1 MRFLFLFTFYIELVV
16 VGWCSRDIVD
26 QYWPQDTKAEHQ
38 DRRSSHFFQIH
49 NEVVASNNFWGCPNY
64 CSSQPPVSDMAKPT
78 ETIYCT
84 SVDVDWWYGSW
95 DTEHHLFHSA
105 FYILFQDKAPPW
117 IRIIW
122 ISYIMKNS
130 HALILGNKYLK
141 AYNTLL
147 FFAIIS
153 CRTWVCCRGQNA
165 FNLLKTVSICKTW
178 DQKAANVFRVVS
190 VRGGGRRQN
199 IFVFTPQSCQHLP
212 PSSL

>member
-1 MRFLFLFTFYIELVV
+1 MKWSLPIIF
-16 VGWCSRDIVD
+16 GG
-26 QYWPQDTKAEHQ
+26 A
-38 DRRSSHFFQIH
+38 QITVH
-49 NEVVASNNFWGCPNY
+49 LNPLCQTWQNPF
-64 CSSQPPVSDMAKPT
+64 T

-190 VRGGGRRQN
+190 VRGGEGVKTSLYLLRSLVSIYRRALCN
-199 IFVFTPQSCQHLP
+199 SA
-212 PSSL
+212 